1 MINTPLKLI
10 SSLLISLLIC
20 ASAFAQTSSST
31 SKYFLLNPAY
41 SASSLELMSLENN
54 NRILAGGKEIVLNR
68 YQRTTITDTA
78 PLQGKVI
85 SATGPFTA
93 GSQADATDLPV
104 PASFAGTRFA
114 IAHQRGDHTYYL
126 YSLHGAANVS
136 ISLGAGTTTSIALQ
150 PGIATAFAAG
160 DLNGVVGHIRA
171 DAPILVSHRT
181 LESSGVD
188 ADAYPVPPAATELWG
203 VTAIFTNFAAMQDN
217 TTVTVADSNGN
228 SSSFVIALAGNFTT
242 NNFSE
247 SVFQGNGMAL
257 HVTADKPISVTAT
270 ADLDGRESTVFLDR
284 AQLANRYGIPLDAE
298 YISIVCPE
306 PDTRIT
312 LNTIGRSAITQS
324 CQSTGNLVAKAYFHT
339 SQSPINKG
347 SYLES
352 NKPVYMTFEALAT
365 DDEQNITGSDR
376 ESYYLLSDN
385 FSSSPL
391 QLMSLDNNNQI
402 VTGGTEITL
411 NKYQTTSI
419 SAPSQGSIIS
429 ATGAFTMGSEADAT
443 DLPVPV
449 SFAGTQF
456 AIPHQRGSHTY
467 FLYGLHGTTRVSIRT
482 GASAATLVTLQPG
495 VVTPFVAGDLNGVV
509 GRIQSNKP
517 ILVSHETLLD
527 SGADADAYPV
537 PPAGTELWGMTS
549 IFTNFAAMQDNTTV
563 TVNDSNGN
571 SKSFTI
577 ALAGNFTTDNL
588 SESVFQGNGMALHVT
603 ADKPI
608 AVTSTADQDGLETT
622 AFLAREYLANRF
634 GIPIDAEY
642 IAVVCPEPGTSI
654 TLSIS
659 GNKPDIQACTGTG
672 NLVSRAY
679 FNAAQAPI
687 ARGSFLES
695 NKPVY
700 VVLES
705 LAGDDEQNLLG
716 ARNVPDNNILMIVA
730 DDLGMDIL
738 QSFDIPNMSA
748 ADRATLDRVPTP
760 NIDRLLI
767 SQGVKFTNVMANPV
781 CSPTRASI
789 QTGRYGTRTGVLWAT
804 FEGNEMELPLAE
816 TIIPDL
822 LDQRGYNH
830 AAIGKWHLS
839 NSDNGGNDGPRAAGY
854 GYHSGSFQNLVP
866 FTAVDENGDITA
878 YPASYF
884 LWEKMVN
891 GIPETSTTYA
901 PTDNVDDALDWLNRQ
916 DLNQPWFI
924 WFAFNAPHAPFQVPP
939 VSTNPG
945 PHQAALTGA
954 PGEQENAGND
964 TKENIYRAMVEYMDE
979 EIGRLIDSIPAS
991 ELAQTTIIFIGD
1003 NGTPA
1008 PVVTG
1013 NIDPLHAKFTL
1024 YQQGIHVPMV
1034 VAGAGV
1040 SNPGRTSNQLI
1051 NSTDL
1056 FATIL
1061 ELSGIDIATNA
1072 PPAISDSI
1080 SFLPILQN
1088 IPSQNMRQYAFSE
1101 TLSPVNRT
1109 VDVSGVTIQDGRF
1122 KLIRFNLN
1130 GREELYDLQK
1140 DILETDNLLP
1150 LDTAD
1155 VDFAL
1160 QQNKY
1165 NELVLELGKIT
1176 P

>member
-1 MINTPLKLI
+1 MIHIQLKLI
-10 SSLLISLLIC
+10 LSLFISLLLC
-20 ASAFAQTSSST
+20 TNTFAQTTAST
-31 SKYFLLNPAY
+31 SKYFLLNPNF
-41 SASSLELMSLENN
+41 STSSLELMSLENN
-54 NRILAGGKEIVLNR
+54 NQILLGGKELVLNR
-68 YQRTTITDTA
+68 YQRTTITDTT
-78 PLQGKVI
+78 PLQGQVI

-93 GSQADATDLPV
+93 GSEADATDLPV

-136 ISLGAGTTTSIALQ
+136 ISIGAGAATSIVLQ

-160 DLNGVVGHIRA
+160 NLNGVVGHIRS
-171 DAPILVSHRT
+171 DSPVLVSHKT

-188 ADAYPVPPAATELWG
+188 ADTYPVPPAATELWG
-203 VTAIFTNFAAMQDN
+203 ITSIFTNFAAMQDN
-217 TTVTVADSNGN
+217 TTVTVEDSNGN
-228 SSSFVIALAGNFTT
+228 STSLNIALAGNFTT

-270 ADLDGRESTVFLDR
+270 ADLDGRESIVFLDR

-306 PDTRIT
+306 PNTRVT
-312 LNTIGRSAITQS
+312 LNTMSNNAITQS
-324 CQSTGNLVAKAYFHT
+324 CQSTTGSTVAKAYFHT
-339 SQSPINKG
+339 SQALISRG

-352 NKPVYMTFEALAT
+352 NKPVYMTFEALAN
-365 DDEQNITGSDR
+365 DDEQNLTGSDR

-385 FSSSPL
+385 FSSTPL
-391 QLMSLDNNNQI
+391 ELMSLDNNNQI
-402 VTGGTEITL
+402 LIGGNEITL
-411 NKYQTTSI
+411 NKYQSTSI
-419 SAPSQGSIIS
+419 TDTSTLQGSVIS
-429 ATGAFTMGSEADAT
+429 ATGAFTMGSEANAT
-443 DLPVPV
+443 DLPVPA

-467 FLYGLHGTTRVSIRT
+467 FLYSLHGTTRVDIRI
-482 GASAATLVTLQPG
+482 GASAPISVVLQAG
-495 VVTPFVAGDLNGVV
+495 VVTPYIAGDLNGVV
-509 GRIQSNKP
+509 GRIQSDKP
-517 ILVSHETLLD
+517 ILVSHKTLQS
-527 SGADADAYPV
+527 SGTDADAYPV
-537 PPAGTELWGMTS
+537 PPAATELWGLTS
-549 IFTNFAAMQDNTTV
+549 IFTNFAAMQDNTTI
-563 TVNDSNGN
+563 TVDDSNGN
-571 SKSFTI
+571 STSFNI
-577 ALAGNFTTDNL
+577 ALAGNFITDNF
-588 SESVFQGNGMALHVT
+588 SESIFQGNGMALHVS

-608 AVTSTADQDGLETT
+608 AVTSTADQDGFETT
-622 AFLAREYLANRF
+622 AFLAKEYLANRF

-642 IAVVCPEPGTSI
+642 IAVVCPEPGTSV
-654 TLSIS
+654 TLSTR
-659 GNKPDIQACTGTG
+659 GNAPVTQNCTGTG
-672 NLVSRAY
+672 NRVSRAY
-679 FNAAQAPI
+679 FNAAQTPI
-687 ARGSFLES
+687 NKGSFIES

-700 VVLES
+700 AILES
-705 LAGDDEQNLLG
+705 LANDEEQNLLG
-716 ARNVPDNNILMIVA
+716 ARNVPANNILVIVA

-738 QSFDIPNMSA
+738 QSFDIPGMSA

-767 SQGVKFTNVMANPV
+767 SKGVKFTNVMANPV

-804 FEGNEMELPLAE
+804 FEGNAMELPLAE
-816 TIIPDL
+816 TTLPEL

-839 NSDNGGNDGPRAAGY
+839 NSANGGNDGPRLAGY
-854 GYHSGSFQNLVP
+854 DYHSGSFQNLVS
-866 FTAVDENGDITA
+866 FIDENNQSN
-878 YPASYF
+878 PPSYF
-884 LWEKMVN
+884 LWQKMVN
-891 GIPETSTTYA
+891 GIPETVANYA
-901 PTDNVDDALDWLNRQ
+901 PTENVDDALTWLSNQ
-916 DLNQPWFI
+916 DLDKPWFM

-945 PHQAALTGA
+945 PHQAALTGN
-954 PGEQENAGND
+954 PGDGAD
-964 TKENIYRAMVEYMDE
+964 SDIKENIYRAMVEYMDE

-1008 PVVTG
+1008 QVVTG
-1013 NIDPLHAKFTL
+1013 IIDPLHAKFTL

-1040 SNPGRTSNQLI
+1040 SNPGRTSDQLI

-1061 ELSGIDIATNA
+1061 ELSGIDIATSA

-1080 SFLPILQN
+1080 SFLPVLQD

-1101 TLSPVNRT
+1101 TSDPRGT
-1109 VDVSGVTIQDGRF
+1109 SISGVTIQDGRF
-1122 KLIRFNLN
+1122 KLIRFALN
-1130 GREELYDLQK
+1130 GVEEFYDLQA
-1140 DILETDNLLP
+1140 DVLEIDNLLP
-1150 LDTAD
+1150 LDTAEI
-1155 VDFAL
+1155 DFAL
-1160 QQNKY
+1160 RQSKY
-1165 NELVLELGKIT
+1165 NELVLELNKIT